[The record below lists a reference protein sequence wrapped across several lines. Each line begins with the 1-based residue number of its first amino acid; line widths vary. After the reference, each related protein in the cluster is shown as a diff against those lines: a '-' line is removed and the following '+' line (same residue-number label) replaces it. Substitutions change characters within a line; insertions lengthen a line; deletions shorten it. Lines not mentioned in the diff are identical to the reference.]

1 MKLKDKTVIRA
12 ILILVL
18 TWSGFAVAETPTE
31 VSIAVILATG
41 PDEPWDGT
49 LWEAVKRLEGQ
60 TIDGVT
66 LSKIAYTDAVWG
78 DAAQAAMRLYA
89 RKYDIVWAHTTFSDQ
104 VKKIMHKFPDT
115 MFVVVGSG
123 NEYLGG
129 NSYLV
134 YNRIYEPAYTLG
146 IIAGMETKTNM
157 LGAVAGFAADDVNDV
172 VNAFFAGAKSVN
184 PNIKHKVAFI
194 DSWWDPPLAFEASSA
209 QIAAG
214 VDQMVMLSGAYE
226 GCIKAKITCYGSYR
240 DWYDFAPDVVG
251 GSMVANWEPH
261 LKWAIKEWKKAKES
275 GQWNGNKELV
285 EFLMID
291 GAAEMAL
298 GEYPHDPAAVAAA
311 QEVVDKI
318 KSGEFVVPLDVS
330 TPISN

>member
-1 MKLKDKTVIRA
+1 MNYFSKSVFGTML
-12 ILILVL
+12 LLVL
-18 TWSGFAVAETPTE
+18 SWSGFAIAETPTE
-31 VSIAVILATG
+31 VSIAAIVATG

-49 LWEAVKRLEGQ
+49 LLRDLKALEGK

-66 LSKIAYTDAVWG
+66 VTKTAFTDAVWG

-89 RKYDIVWAHTTFSDQ
+89 RKFDIVWAHTTFSDQ

-146 IIAGMETKTNM
+146 IIAGMETKTNV
-157 LGAVAGFAADDVNDV
+157 LGAVGGFAADDVNDV
-172 VNAFFAGAKSVN
+172 INAFFAGARSVN
-184 PNIKHKVAFI
+184 PNIKQKVAFI

-214 VDQMVMLSGAYE
+214 ADQMVMLSGAYE
-226 GCIKAKITCYGSYR
+226 GCIKGKITCYGSYR
-240 DWYDFAPDVVG
+240 DWYTFAPDVVG
-251 GSMVANWEPH
+251 GSMATNWTPH
-261 LKWAIKEWKKAKES
+261 LSWAIKEWKIAQET
-275 GQWNGNKELV
+275 GQFNGNTKRRRN
-285 EFLMID
+285 
-291 GAAEMAL
+291 
-298 GEYPHDPAAVAAA
+298 Y
-311 QEVVDKI
+311 Q
-318 KSGEFVVPLDVS
+318 
-330 TPISN
+330 